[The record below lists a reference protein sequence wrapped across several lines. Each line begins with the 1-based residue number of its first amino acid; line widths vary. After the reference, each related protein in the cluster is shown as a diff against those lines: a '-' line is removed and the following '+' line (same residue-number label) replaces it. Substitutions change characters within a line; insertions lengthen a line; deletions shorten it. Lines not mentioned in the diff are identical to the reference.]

1 MAGEVRVGIGY
12 DIHRLVRD
20 RPLILAGIAIEHDR
34 GLLGHTD
41 GDVVLHAITDAL
53 LGAAALGDIGE
64 LFPDTDPKFK
74 NADSRT
80 LLADVL
86 ERVKSE
92 GFTPV
97 NLDVIVHAERP
108 KLTEYK
114 GRMAK
119 SIADVLGLERDR
131 VNVKAKTAEGLGPV
145 GKRDAVACTA
155 VVSMTRT

>member
-1 MAGEVRVGIGY
+1 MRQLIVRTDMVG
-12 DIHRLVRD
+12 RSRD
-20 RPLILAGIAIEHDR
+20 CFQK
-34 GLLGHTD
+34 T
-41 GDVVLHAITDAL
+41 
-53 LGAAALGDIGE
+53 
-64 LFPDTDPKFK
+64 
-74 NADSRT
+74 ADSRT

-145 GKRDAVACTA
+145 GKRDAMACPA
-155 VVSMTRT
+155 VVSITRT